1 MNVSTINIYSSNSNL
16 FLTDG
21 DHNLIEISG
30 EHVGIIEQVL
40 AGILRRENLDFIF
53 TEIGHLIDNDKD
65 FFNEIIDWLVDNSII
80 NREKNDQKKEIRV
93 FFENM
98 ESTSA
103 KKDFIKILN
112 GENRSV
118 SFKICDAKQSAN
130 LILYFTPI
138 FEDFNLL
145 KLTNE
150 FAYKNNINLLHVGID
165 RASFTMG
172 PLVVPKQKTPCLVCY
187 SKRKLANMK
196 NPEATLKFS
205 KYANKN
211 IIYKYQIENN
221 KHFRTLATYIASE
234 LSKFYDSGEIYSSLI
249 AKSIFFD
256 NAIYEVSKSK
266 ILRLPSCITCQN
278 NNHQTAFNI

>member
-53 TEIGHLIDNDKD
+53 TEIGHSIDNDKD

-103 KKDFIKILN
+103 KNDFSRHFAFYNRFPNFRQEVPIIRKAIEGKSKTNTIYEDSNKIKSMEEINKLDIPHLIVVN
-112 GENRSV
+112 LST
-118 SFKICDAKQSAN
+118 CDAQEAGFEVVRV
-130 LILYFTPI
+130 LTPTWS
-138 FEDFNLL
+138 LL
-145 KLTNE
+145 TGVHNQPFLGGKSLSGSS
-150 FAYKNNINLLHVGID
+150 NI
-165 RASFTMG
+165 
-172 PLVVPKQKTPCLVCY
+172 Y
-187 SKRKLANMK
+187 
-196 NPEATLKFS
+196 LKYPHPF
-205 KYANKN
+205 
-211 IIYKYQIENN
+211 
-221 KHFRTLATYIASE
+221 
-234 LSKFYDSGEIYSSLI
+234 
-249 AKSIFFD
+249 
-256 NAIYEVSKSK
+256 
-266 ILRLPSCITCQN
+266 P
-278 NNHQTAFNI
+278 